1 MIFILALLP
10 ATMLVIAGYFV
21 LFLANRSE
29 GQQRTFGRYLSF
41 WAFTLAGLVI
51 LGALFAAASRPQF
64 RGFGGPGNPGGPG
77 FMMRGGAGFGPGFMM
92 RRFDRRVPP
101 PPNARGGPGAPAGNA
116 PPRLTA
122 PAPNAAPAPGGT

>member
-10 ATMLVIAGYFV
+10 ATMLVIAGYIV
-21 LFLANRSE
+21 LFVSNRSE
-29 GQQRTFGRYLSF
+29 GQHKTFGRYLGF

-51 LGALFAAASRPQF
+51 LGALFAAASRPYFSRFDGQ
-64 RGFGGPGNPGGPG
+64 GNAG

-101 PPNARGGPGAPAGNA
+101 APGDGRGPGGPGGNGPGPQAPA
-116 PPRLTA
+116 A
-122 PAPNAAPAPGGT
+122 PAPNGTPAPGGA